1 MTARR
6 GRPPKPKS
14 ATWQVG
20 AFQASFVDGEYIL
33 RSGKSLLMRTKSED
47 QFKDYCALLERTA

>member
-1 MTARR
+1 MV
-6 GRPPKPKS
+6 RPKKQA
-14 ATWQVG
+14 ATWTVG
-20 AFQASFVDGEYIL
+20 KFQASIEDGEYIL